1 MKGAVFL
8 MRNDHELEGN
18 MRLEKQG
25 LEAEGWGTAGKRESW
40 AAWASALKILKPEVY
55 DACFKMLHV

>member
-1 MKGAVFL
+1 

-18 MRLEKQG
+18 MRLEKQD